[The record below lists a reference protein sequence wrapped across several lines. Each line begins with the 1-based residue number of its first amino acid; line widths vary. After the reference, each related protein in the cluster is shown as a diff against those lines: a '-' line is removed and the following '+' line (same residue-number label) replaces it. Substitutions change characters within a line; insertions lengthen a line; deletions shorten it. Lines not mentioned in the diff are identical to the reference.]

1 MIQPSAVFSKSMYI
15 VTGKPSETLKNNS
28 TGEPEVTLKN
38 NRAGEPSGKSKDDT
52 GVIAGGITG
61 AILFVI
67 IVVVIVLH
75 VQRKILKNQHDIS
88 FKVKYLRPF
97 ITYCN
102 CGAFR
107 LQ

>member
-52 GVIAGGITG
+52 GDT
-61 AILFVI
+61 F
-67 IVVVIVLH
+67 
-75 VQRKILKNQHDIS
+75 R
-88 FKVKYLRPF
+88 Y
-97 ITYCN
+97 N
-102 CGAFR
+102 CGGHCTSCTKKNPEKPT
-107 LQ
+107 